1 LGFYGTVAK
10 STKLSTKK
18 KNQKYGKIEA
28 LPALILNISMQPPSE
43 KTIKMLFATEED
55 LFASI
60 IDARHPFRKLKE
72 IVDFPA
78 LINPMRSAY
87 ATLGAHGIDVEKGI
101 KALLIQFWED
111 YSDREMEKAIKENL
125 AIRWFCGF
133 SLTEDTP
140 DYSYFSK
147 LRKRIGTKRI
157 SRFFENV
164 NETLERH
171 GLFGNVFTFID
182 ASTIITK
189 TALWEERDHA
199 IRDGAEKLNNAN
211 VNKYAADKDA
221 RWGAKSKTNI
231 WFGHKRHAAVDMRH
245 GLVKKVAVTPANT
258 SDFNAV
264 KSIAPKQG
272 AVFMDKMYDTK
283 KTEGILKARGCYAA
297 TIRKNNNKEKN
308 RDLDRWRSGIR
319 MPFEGVFSKMSKHAR
334 YRGHAKVV
342 MQAFFQAIAHN
353 LKKAVRILTV
363 EPSHMQYAT

>member
-1 LGFYGTVAK
+1 
-10 STKLSTKK
+10 
-18 KNQKYGKIEA
+18 
-28 LPALILNISMQPPSE
+28 MQPPSE
-43 KTIKMLFATEED
+43 KTMKMLFATEEE
-55 LFASI
+55 LFTSI
-60 IDARHPFRKLKE
+60 IDIHHPFRKLTE
-72 IVDFPA
+72 IINFPS
-78 LINPMRSAY
+78 LIEPMRAAY
-87 ATLGAHGIDVEKGI
+87 STLGAHGIDADKGV

-111 YSDREMEKAIKENL
+111 YSDREMEKAVRENL

-147 LRKRIGTKRI
+147 LRTRIGTKRI
-157 SRFFENV
+157 SRFFNDV
-164 NETLERH
+164 NAILEDH

-189 TALWEERDHA
+189 TALWEERDRA

-211 VNKYAADKDA
+211 VKNYAADKDA
-221 RWGAKSKTNI
+221 RWGAKSKKNI
-231 WFGHKRHAAVDMRH
+231 WFGHKRHAAVDMRY
-245 GLVKKVAVTPANT
+245 GLIKKVAVTPANVP
-258 SDFNAV
+258 DFKTV

-283 KTEGILKARGCYAA
+283 KTDGILRGMGIHAA

-319 MPFEGVFSKMSKHAR
+319 MPFEGVFSKMSKRAR

-342 MQAFFQAIAHN
+342 MQAFFQAIVHN
-353 LKKAVRILTV
+353 LKKAVHILIV
-363 EPSHMQYAT
+363 EAPVLQYAT